1 MEQDTVLEFKFG
13 PMEQNM
19 KVNGGIIKQTVKENF
34 GMQMETFMRVSGKMI
49 KQMDMVF
56 IYIVM
61 VPDMMDSGKMI
72 YRMVKEL
79 KFGKYKF

>member
-49 KQMDMVF
+49 KQMDLEYMF
-56 IYIVM
+56 M
-61 VPDMMDSGKMI
+61 
-72 YRMVKEL
+72 
-79 KFGKYKF
+79 

>member
-13 PMEQNM
+13 LMEQNM

-49 KQMDMVF
+49 KQMDLEYMF
-56 IYIVM
+56 M
-61 VPDMMDSGKMI
+61 
-72 YRMVKEL
+72 
-79 KFGKYKF
+79 

>member
-1 MEQDTVLEFKFG
+1 MGQDTVLEFKFG

-49 KQMDMVF
+49 KLMDLEYMF
-56 IYIVM
+56 M
-61 VPDMMDSGKMI
+61 
-72 YRMVKEL
+72 
-79 KFGKYKF
+79 

>member
-13 PMEQNM
+13 LMEQNM

-49 KQMDMVF
+49 KLMDLEYMF
-56 IYIVM
+56 M
-61 VPDMMDSGKMI
+61 
-72 YRMVKEL
+72 
-79 KFGKYKF
+79 

>member
-49 KQMDMVF
+49 KLMDLEYMF
-56 IYIVM
+56 M
-61 VPDMMDSGKMI
+61 
-72 YRMVKEL
+72 
-79 KFGKYKF
+79 